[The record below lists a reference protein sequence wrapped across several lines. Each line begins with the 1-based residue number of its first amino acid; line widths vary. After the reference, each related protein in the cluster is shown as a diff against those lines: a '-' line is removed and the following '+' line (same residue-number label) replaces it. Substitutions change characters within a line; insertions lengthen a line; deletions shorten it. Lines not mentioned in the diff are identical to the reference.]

1 MGMKKVFSI
10 IVALLFLSGS
20 ALAGD
25 MLLEDIN
32 FPYDSASALDDL
44 KQIPR
49 IVDVFKKHP
58 QLQLEISAHADYI
71 GSGGY
76 NEKLSLS
83 RADSVQA
90 IFVDQ
95 GIAPERIH
103 VLAMGKSQPK
113 SADKTVDGRF
123 INRRAAFSIYE
134 MKNGQKFY
142 YYKDNEMIHP
152 IEGEAPIGL
161 AGLDK
166 LASSEDLDALK
177 KQLEGLASADDVNA
191 LKDQVAGM
199 DETLK
204 RIERQQM
211 FEENRGSLLVG
222 GGVYDNK
229 GTGLFDGKL
238 FVAFNDRFAFQ
249 GGLAADITH
258 QLLRNYQVDLG
269 IVGNHDQFQAGVFTS
284 LNFIRPD
291 GYNDTAGISQFTVA
305 GSYLLDWG
313 SVGIFYSKGLEREDT
328 LQTTFATTDRV
339 VITDTILEVQDKFG
353 LTADYY
359 IENTL
364 FVEAEA
370 GAVNASDESFFGR
383 LKIGYP
389 LSFISDKLLIFAQ
402 GSYNNSLIHD
412 SDDLA
417 IVAGIEIGNW
427 FHKKPA
433 AEDIRPM
440 IIPDTSFEMTARE
453 RPEDQTP

>member
-49 IVDVFKKHP
+49 IVDVFKNHP

-71 GSGGY
+71 GSDGY

-83 RADSVQA
+83 RADNVKV

-134 MKNGQKFY
+134 IKNGQKFY
-142 YYKDNEMIHP
+142 YYKDNEMVHP
-152 IEGEAPIGL
+152 IEGEAPLGL
-161 AGLDK
+161 AGLEK
-166 LASSEDLDALK
+166 LASSEDLDTMK

-199 DETLK
+199 EETLK
-204 RIERQQM
+204 QIERQQM
-211 FEENRGSLLVG
+211 FEENRGSLLIG
-222 GGVYDNK
+222 GGVYDSK
-229 GTGLFDGKL
+229 GIGIFDGKF

-249 GGLAADITH
+249 GGFAAGITD
-258 QLLRNYQVDLG
+258 QLPRNYQVDLG
-269 IVGNHDQFQAGVFTS
+269 ILGNHDQFQAGVFAS

-291 GYNDTAGISQFTVA
+291 GYNDTAGISAFTVA

-313 SVGIFYSKGLEREDT
+313 SIGIFYSNGLKREDT
-328 LQTTFATTDRV
+328 LQTTFASTDRV
-339 VITDTILEVQDKFG
+339 VITDTNLKVQDKFG
-353 LTADYY
+353 LTGDYY

-364 FVEAEA
+364 FLEAEA

-389 LSFISDKLLIFAQ
+389 LSFINDKLLIFAQ

-440 IIPDTSFEMTARE
+440 IIPDTSFEMITRE

>member
-71 GSGGY
+71 GSDGY
-76 NEKLSLS
+76 NKKLSLS
-83 RADSVQA
+83 RADNVKT

-103 VLAMGKSQPK
+103 VLALGKSQPK

-134 MKNGQKFY
+134 MKNGNKFY
-142 YYKDNEMIHP
+142 YYKDNEMVHP
-152 IEGEAPIGL
+152 IEGEAPLGL
-161 AGLDK
+161 AGLEK

-199 DETLK
+199 EETLK
-204 RIERQQM
+204 QIERQQM
-211 FEENRGSLLVG
+211 FEENRGSLLVA

-249 GGLAADITH
+249 AGLAADITH

-291 GYNDTAGISQFTVA
+291 GYNDTASISQFTVA

-313 SVGIFYSKGLEREDT
+313 SVGIFYSKGLAREDT

-339 VITDTILEVQDKFG
+339 VITDTVLEVQDKFG

-440 IIPDTSFEMTARE
+440 IIPDTSFEMTTRE
-453 RPEDQTP
+453 RPVDQTP